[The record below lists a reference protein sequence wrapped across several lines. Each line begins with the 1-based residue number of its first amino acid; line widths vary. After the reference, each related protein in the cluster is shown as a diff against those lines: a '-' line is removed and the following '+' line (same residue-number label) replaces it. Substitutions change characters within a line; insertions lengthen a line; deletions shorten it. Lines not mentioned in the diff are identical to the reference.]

1 MATYLYET
9 LARRGDGNPVR
20 RFEYVQSMK
29 DPALTTDPETALPVR
44 RVPQGGYGT
53 ITGKRGYGSAIA
65 PRANA
70 SSTDHPPGS
79 DCCGTC

>member
-9 LARRGDGNPVR
+9 LARRADGSPVR
-20 RFEYVQSMK
+20 RFELWQSMR

-65 PRANA
+65 PRPA
-70 SSTDHPPGS
+70 SSDHPPGS